1 MVQFSDAIKTG
12 EDLDRRFNI
21 MYRRPKEDM
30 VSVLITK
37 NDITIHPTSGTRD
50 LSLKSWEKAKLFGVL
65 LKVDKL
71 RMLSDTISMYIHVP
85 QAGPA
90 TLYHLRLA
98 DADATFL
105 PRQMVCTECGLR
117 DAVIYYNK
125 PVKELLDKNWG
136 LETYTAKVP
145 GSPDMYDFTFIDI
158 QEIKRRFNKDEK
170 PAHFVDH
177 FFSYLQDMIDSFSHD
192 FHL

>member
-1 MVQFSDAIKTG
+1 MVQFSDVIKTR
-12 EDLDRRFNI
+12 EDLDKRFNI

-71 RMLSDTISMYIHVP
+71 RMLSDTISMYVHVP
-85 QAGPA
+85 EEGPA
-90 TLYHLRLA
+90 TLYHMQLT
-98 DADATFL
+98 DADATSL

-125 PVKELLDKNWG
+125 PVKELLDKKWG

-158 QEIKRRFNKDEK
+158 QEIKRRFNKGSGHED
-170 PAHFVDH
+170 FVDS
-177 FFSYLQDMIDSFSHD
+177 FFLSLMNMTDSFFD
-192 FHL
+192 AFK